1 MSWLQIYHQD
11 GRFQRKIQ
19 AIAAD
24 FLAALLG
31 LVGSQPHRITKKPK
45 KVKNYSDR
53 LPHGGFLFVRNSLN
67 NAKRFRWISSGT
79 GRASDL
85 SLWIMF
91 LGEVS
96 MPISAQIRTVI
107 ARVSTAGS
115 ASHFVVSV
123 LAGLAGVMMATTAQA
138 AAPQPWQLNLQPPA
152 GSIAEMATDL
162 HNLLLVVITAIS
174 LFVLA
179 LLIYVGVRFRASQ
192 NPKASKTS
200 HNTVIE
206 ILWTVIPVLILVGI
220 AVPSFRLLYYT
231 DRTSDTDMVIKVSG
245 NQWYWNYTYPDEG
258 ITFDS
263 YMVDETDLEPG
274 QIRLLSVDNPVVVPE
289 GTRIKLLVTGNDVMH
304 SFFVP
309 ALAVQTYAFIGRTNE
324 AWIDVPIGAQTY
336 YGQCNQICGT
346 NHAYMPIEIKAVSEA
361 EYAAWLNMAKQ
372 EFAMDMQI
380 GRAHV

>member
-1 MSWLQIYHQD
+1 
-11 GRFQRKIQ
+11 
-19 AIAAD
+19 
-24 FLAALLG
+24 
-31 LVGSQPHRITKKPK
+31 
-45 KVKNYSDR
+45 
-53 LPHGGFLFVRNSLN
+53 
-67 NAKRFRWISSGT
+67 
-79 GRASDL
+79 
-85 SLWIMF
+85 
-91 LGEVS
+91 
-96 MPISAQIRTVI
+96 MPILAKTRAIFV
-107 ARVSTAGS
+107 RVSTAGL
-115 ASHFVVSV
+115 ASPFVIFA
-123 LAGLAGVMMATTAQA
+123 LAGLAGVKIAPSAHA

-192 NPKASKTS
+192 NPVASKTS

-231 DRTSDTDMVIKVSG
+231 DRTADTDMVIKVSG
-245 NQWYWNYTYPDEG
+245 NQWYWNYTYPDEA

-263 YMVDETDLEPG
+263 YMVDETDLQPG
-274 QIRLLSVDNPVVVPE
+274 QIRLLSVDNPLVVPE

-309 ALAVQTYAFIGRTNE
+309 SLAVQVYAFIGRTNE
-324 AWIDVPIGAQTY
+324 VWIDVPVGSKTY

-346 NHAYMPIEIKAVSEA
+346 NHAYMPIEVKAVSKA
-361 EYAAWLNMAKQ
+361 EYATWLDMAKK
-372 EFAMDMQI
+372 EFAMDTPVVTDDAMKL
-380 GRAHV
+380 ASAN